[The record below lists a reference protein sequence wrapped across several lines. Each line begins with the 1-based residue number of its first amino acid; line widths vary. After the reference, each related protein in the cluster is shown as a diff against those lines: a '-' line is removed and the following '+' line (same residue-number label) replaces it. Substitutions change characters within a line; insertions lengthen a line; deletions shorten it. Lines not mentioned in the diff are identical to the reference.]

1 MRSLVLAALLGL
13 AFALPARAADQGI
26 VVEKAWA
33 RATPATQPTGAVYL
47 VIRNK
52 GASDDVLTGV
62 KTDAAEKAGLHESV
76 MAGMMMEMKPLAE
89 VKIPAGQAVA
99 FKPGGMHVMLM
110 GLKHELKKGDHVALT
125 LSFKAAGDVMATA
138 EIVGVR
144 EESPA
149 GPPL

>member
-1 MRSLVLAALLGL
+1 MKSLVLAVLLGL
-13 AFALPARAADQGI
+13 AFTLPAQAADQAV

-33 RATPATQPTGAVYL
+33 RATPVTQPTGAVYF

-62 KTDAAEKAGLHESV
+62 RTDAAEKAELHESA
-76 MAGMMMEMKPLAE
+76 MAGMMMEMKPLDE

-99 FKPGGMHVMLM
+99 FKPGGKHVMLI
-110 GLKHELKKGDHVALT
+110 GLKHEFKKGDHFSLT
-125 LSFKAAGDVMATA
+125 LSFKSAGDVTTAA

-144 EESPA
+144 EEGPT